1 MKAWLYVILGGIFEV
16 FWTFGLKYSKGF
28 TDPLISVI
36 TVILIIISFV
46 LFARSMQLLEI
57 GTAYA
62 VFTGIGTAGTVVF
75 GILVLGESADIK
87 RLLLVSTLIIG
98 IIGLKLVSSDKPKQ
112 EQAADAEVT
121 QSAQAA
127 QTAPVV
133 QGRGGK

>member
-87 RLLLVSTLIIG
+87 RLLLVGTLIIG
-98 IIGLKLVSSDKPKQ
+98 IIGLKLVSSEKPKQ
-112 EQAADAEVT
+112 EQASDG
-121 QSAQAA
+121 SAPEALKS
-127 QTAPVV
+127 APVV

>member
-1 MKAWLYVILGGIFEV
+1 MKAWLYVIFGGIFEV

-28 TDPLISVI
+28 TDPLISVV

-87 RLLLVSTLIIG
+87 RLLLVGTLIIG
-98 IIGLKLVSSDKPKQ
+98 IIGLKLVSSEKPKQ
-112 EQAADAEVT
+112 EQASDGLAPEALK
-121 QSAQAA
+121 S
-127 QTAPVV
+127 APVV